1 MKKFLACTV
10 AAILAASMMTA
21 CGSDDS
27 DSSSTAATTTTKAAE
42 SAAEST
48 EESAADSA
56 EESTAESTAEESKAE
71 ESTADESK
79 SDSTASAGAQFT
91 PISGVADALKN
102 YENASLKFAADTD
115 VNAFVEMFNEEVN
128 GKHPGDEG
136 YYDMGDEACMEL
148 TVEDVAG
155 IPMLKLNELFE
166 KENTFSHGMP
176 NYQTPKIRFDMNKLF
191 AGHEEDMEKIF
202 TMKADFVCIA
212 RDQAVYDENAGEAGL
227 GPVTVGWYGGAFGC
241 NNNDKWDGNLI
252 EWSCASIMSGE
263 DSETEW
269 ANQWAYTE
277 VMARPGLKDSAM
289 FKAEYETNYMT
300 MMAWKVKSHIDWYV
314 ADIVFEDEDG
324 NVIPVPAENIP
335 GGASYEQQD
344 NTDILPD
351 GVITRDEAGIITS
364 YKDMDL
370 GTPVKE

>member
-1 MKKFLACTV
+1 MKKILACTV

-27 DSSSTAATTTTKAAE
+27 SSSGSTTTTTKAAE
-42 SAAEST
+42 SAVEST
-48 EESAADSA
+48 EESKADSAEESAADS
-56 EESTAESTAEESKAE
+56 AEESKAE

-79 SDSTASAGAQFT
+79 SDETASAGTQFT

-102 YENASLKFAADTD
+102 YDNCSLKFNADTD

-128 GKHPGDEG
+128 GKKPGDEG
-136 YYDMGDEACMEL
+136 YYDYGDEAYMEL
-148 TVEDVAG
+148 SVEDVAG
-155 IPMLKLNELFE
+155 IPMLKMNEVFE
-166 KENTFSHGMP
+166 KENVFKRGRP
-176 NYQTPKIRFDMNKLF
+176 FYWTPKIRFDMNKMF
-191 AGHEEDMEKIF
+191 KGHEEDMEKIF
-202 TMKADFVCIA
+202 TMKVDIVCIA
-212 RDQAVYDENAGEAGL
+212 RDQAVYDENADGDAGL
-227 GPVTVGWYGGAFGC
+227 GPVTVAWYGGAFGC

-252 EWSCASIMSGE
+252 EWSCASLMSGE
-263 DSETEW
+263 DSEVEW

-289 FKAEYETNYMT
+289 FKKDYEKNFMT
-300 MMAWKVKSHIDWYV
+300 IMAWQVKSHIDWYI

-324 NVIPVPAENIP
+324 NIIPVPAENIP

-344 NTDILPD
+344 NSDLLPD
-351 GVITRDEAGIITS
+351 GVITRDENGIITS